1 MTFSIYGRAT
11 RHVMSETF
19 QLAVLVSDIQ
29 PMLKKIFRNFQK
41 WMLSPQSTKVPLGS
55 IEDFNIFDNIL
66 E

>member
-1 MTFSIYGRAT
+1 MAVQPGMLCQRPFSC
-11 RHVMSETF
+11 M
-19 QLAVLVSDIQ
+19 AVLVSDIQ

-55 IEDFNIFDNIL
+55 TEDFNIFDNIL

>member
-1 MTFSIYGRAT
+1 
-11 RHVMSETF
+11 MSETF

-55 IEDFNIFDNIL
+55 TEDFNIFDNIL